1 MLSAVIL
8 AGGNGQRFFPVEKC
22 IAIFRKKPL
31 VRHVVH
37 RISPIASEI
46 IIVARDQEQGNAIY
60 HAAADAATSNATS
73 SKYATSNATS
83 STGSEKKL
91 FITYDIIRDFGPL
104 AGILSGLRSASHE
117 FVFVTGCDMPF
128 LNAKVVAFLF
138 EEANGFDAVVPA
150 WENGMIEPLHAIY
163 RRDAMIEAAENTIKK
178 GERRIS
184 SAIAYLRNTKFVDV
198 AEIRK
203 IDAELCTFININTPN
218 DLLI

>member
-60 HAAADAATSNATS
+60 HAAADA
-73 SKYATSNATS
+73 ATSNATS

-184 SAIAYLRNTKFVDV
+184 SAIAYLRNAKFVDV

>member
-73 SKYATSNATS
+73 S
-83 STGSEKKL
+83 TGSEKKL

-128 LNAKVVAFLF
+128 LNAKVVAFLL

-184 SAIAYLRNTKFVDV
+184 SAIAYLRNAKFVDV

>member
-60 HAAADAATSNATS
+60 HAAADA
-73 SKYATSNATS
+73 ATSNATS

-184 SAIAYLRNTKFVDV
+184 SAIAYLRNAKFVDV

-203 IDAELCTFININTPN
+203 IDSELCTFININTPN